1 MENALLRSLIA
12 KRLPSIPQRDPEAA
26 ARAVYDA
33 CLEYARGV
41 GMLDS
46 EVALRAPGDERHYP
60 GSTDGWTVV
69 FEAGPYDWA
78 IEASFFAIER
88 LRVSAEPYY
97 GFDLTFR
104 AI

>member
-1 MENALLRSLIA
+1 MENSLLRSIIA
-12 KRLPSIPQRDPEAA
+12 KRLPAVPSNNPEAA
-26 ARAVYDA
+26 ARAVYEA

-41 GMLDS
+41 GMADS
-46 EVALRAPGDERHYP
+46 EVALKAPGEERHFP
-60 GSTDGWTVV
+60 GTEGWTVV

-78 IEASFFAIER
+78 IEASFVAIER